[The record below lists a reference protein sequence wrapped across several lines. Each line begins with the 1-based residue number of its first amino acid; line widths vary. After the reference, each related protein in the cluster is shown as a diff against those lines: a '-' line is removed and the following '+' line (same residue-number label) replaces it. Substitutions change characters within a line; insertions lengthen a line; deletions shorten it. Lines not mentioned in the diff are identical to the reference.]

1 MVVPPT
7 PLLLTRGN
15 NSSNDGGSQQR
26 RQYTDSQIVCNYFK
40 PGGTTMKSDSQL
52 PIIGMDIAKNVF
64 QLHIVDAETGEIQR
78 RQLKRAKVAEFFT
91 NRQPSLV
98 AIEACGGAH
107 HWARTLLAMG
117 HQVKLL
123 PAKHVRAFVLR
134 DKTDALDA
142 QAIWVAAQQP
152 HIREVPVKSE
162 QQQACLSLHRIRQ
175 QLMKVRIMQTNALRG
190 LLYEFGIVL
199 PEGHKKLLQ
208 SVQAELAKAQQDNR
222 LPDMVVLSVQE
233 QLKRVD
239 ALQDDIDQL
248 DKRLAAMVKKS
259 QQMLAV
265 LAIPGVGPLTA
276 SALVSTTSDLSTF
289 KSGRQ
294 FAAWLGLTPRQVGT
308 GGKTQQLGISKR
320 GDTYVRALLVNGARA
335 VIGRSAHGSWIER
348 LLQRRHFNVVVAALA
363 NKMARTV
370 WAVLVKGQAFDQVK
384 WNPTETAVA

>member
-1 MVVPPT
+1 
-7 PLLLTRGN
+7 
-15 NSSNDGGSQQR
+15 
-26 RQYTDSQIVCNYFK
+26 
-40 PGGTTMKSDSQL
+40 MKSDSQL

-78 RQLKRAKVAEFFT
+78 RQLKRAKVAEFFA

-117 HQVKLL
+117 HRVKLL

-162 QQQACLSLHRIRQ
+162 QQQACLSLHRIWA

-199 PEGHKKLLQ
+199 PEGHKKLLH
-208 SVQAELAKAQQDNR
+208 SVQAELTKAQQDNR

-248 DKRLAAMVKKS
+248 DKRLTAMVKQN

-276 SALVSTTSDLSTF
+276 SALVATTSDLSTF
-289 KSGRQ
+289 KSARQ
-294 FAAWLGLTPRQVGT
+294 FAAWLGLTPKQVGT

-320 GDTYVRALLVNGARA
+320 GDTYIRALLINGARS
-335 VIGRSAHGSWIER
+335 VIGRSAHSNWIER

-363 NKMARTV
+363 NKMARTL